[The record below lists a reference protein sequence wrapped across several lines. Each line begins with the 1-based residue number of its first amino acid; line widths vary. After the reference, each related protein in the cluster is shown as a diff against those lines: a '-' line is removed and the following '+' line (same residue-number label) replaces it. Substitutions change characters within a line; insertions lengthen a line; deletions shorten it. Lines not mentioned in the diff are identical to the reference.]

1 MKNSIRFSIIIAALL
16 FISARSFSQI
26 RTLCIRGVVSYVDD
40 MQNVL
45 SGSVLVGDSISGT
58 IKYDLSIT
66 DNNALVQVG
75 DYQNTLSPAGMHV
88 NINSQV
94 FQTDSSNVDFLVETV
109 NNYSGQDNIVF
120 RSYKNLFN
128 PTIPSLTYSNH
139 IAWQL
144 DDTNQTALSNTN
156 LPMFID
162 LSAWQQ
168 VSALTITGENMF
180 MDTSIFITAIVTHLD
195 TCEVNTGIANLTNT
209 KNKVLIYP
217 NPFRNYAIVQLSTP
231 LKGSEIN
238 IFNLYGQ
245 KVKTIIGVAGEKVK
259 IDREDLQSGVYIIQ
273 LSQGGEVVA
282 NEKLI
287 ISD

>member
-66 DNNALVQVG
+66 DNNVLSQVG
-75 DYQNTLSPAGMHV
+75 DYHNTLPPAGMRV